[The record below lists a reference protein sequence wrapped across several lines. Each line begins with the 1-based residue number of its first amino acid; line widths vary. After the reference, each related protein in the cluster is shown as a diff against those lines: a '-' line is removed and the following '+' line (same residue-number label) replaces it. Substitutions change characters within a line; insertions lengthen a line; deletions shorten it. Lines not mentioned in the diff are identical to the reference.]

1 MAKKIMIH
9 YNMDFLIAALVLLF
23 LLLHHFTTRKKLLN
37 TNNRIFQLFIWL
49 GLIDVLL
56 DILSSLMIMNAD
68 ESMNVLAEFTT
79 SCFYLIQVLV
89 IYAFMCYIKSLRY
102 DLEGKLKKVVL
113 FWLIPAIIMAILI
126 IINHWNDVL
135 FYIIWR
141 IYTWSI

>member
-102 DLEGKLKKVVL
+102 DLEGKFK
-113 FWLIPAIIMAILI
+113 
-126 IINHWNDVL
+126 
-135 FYIIWR
+135 
-141 IYTWSI
+141 